1 MTFHTDDGVALVGE
15 VHGKGPVGFVLA
27 HMYRSD
33 RSAYTGFARFLADRG
48 FMALNFDFRGVRDSC
63 GLFDGEDLYRD
74 VLAAAQVLQEQGA
87 ERIWLVGASI
97 GGPAVLTAAA
107 TGDVDGVVT
116 LSGAANALGAG
127 ADESVVASIE
137 EAKLFVVARNEGA
150 LLENARGWFEA
161 STEPRRLLIV
171 PGYDHGTDLF
181 EFDQAKRVRSAILAF
196 VAEQS

>member
-1 MTFHTDDGVALVGE
+1 MTFQTDDGVALVGE
-15 VHGKGPVGFVLA
+15 VHGGGPVGFVLA

-33 RSAYTGFARFLADRG
+33 RSAYTSFAGFLANRG
-48 FMALNFDFRGVRDSC
+48 FMALNFDYRGVRDSC

-74 VLAAAQVLQEQGA
+74 VLAAAEVLRERGA

-107 TGDVDGVVT
+107 NGDVDGVVT

-150 LLENARGWFEA
+150 LMEDARGWFEA
-161 STEPRRLLIV
+161 STEPRRLLVV

-181 EFDQAKRVRSAILAF
+181 EFDQAERVRSAILAF
-196 VAEQS
+196 VAEQQ